1 MHRALAIAV
10 VGAAAS
16 FSGCAQASGETSGPA
31 VQRSF
36 AVSGFERI
44 EVAGPYDVEVRTG
57 GAPGVQAHGSEDAIE
72 RMVVE
77 VRGDSLKVH
86 PRREK
91 RWGMSFGSGWNRH
104 GKVRV
109 TVTVPRL
116 RGAEIAGSGD
126 MSIDRV
132 QGDRFEG
139 GIAGS
144 GSLEIG
150 AMEVGDLKLEIAG
163 SGEVRAGRGRARHA
177 KYEIAGSGD
186 VDARAIATET
196 TAVSI
201 AGSGNVRAHATQT
214 ADVDI
219 AGSGDV
225 ELSGGAKCSVS
236 KAGSGNVR
244 CT

>member
-10 VGAAAS
+10 FAAAAAS
-16 FSGCAQASGETSGPA
+16 SGCAQASGESPGPP

-36 AVSGFERI
+36 AVGAFERI

-57 GAPGVQAHGSEDAIE
+57 AAPSVRADGPENAVE

-77 VRGDSLKVH
+77 VRGNELRIH
-86 PRREK
+86 PRKEK
-91 RWGMSFGSGWNRH
+91 RWGLNFGSGWNKH
-104 GKVRV
+104 GKVRLV
-109 TVTVPRL
+109 VTVPRL
-116 RGAEIAGSGD
+116 SGAQIAGSGD
-126 MSIDRV
+126 MRIDRV
-132 QGDRFEG
+132 QGERFEG

-144 GSLEIG
+144 GNLDLG
-150 AMEVGDLKLEIAG
+150 TVEVVNLKLEIAG
-163 SGEVRAGRGRARHA
+163 SGEVRAGRGRARNA
-177 KYEIAGSGD
+177 EYEIAGSGD
-186 VDARAIATET
+186 VDARGVATET

-201 AGSGNVRAHATQT
+201 AGSGNVRGHATRT
-214 ADVDI
+214 AEVEI

-225 ELSGGAKCSVS
+225 ELSGGARCSVS